1 MYICKYQ
8 SVLGQENRA
17 RINLDLLREMEAN
30 TEGCHLGFGLA
41 MLLLNLVEPCH
52 LSWIYQHQHIHQPN
66 CVKD

>member
-52 LSWIYQHQHIHQPN
+52 
-66 CVKD
+66 